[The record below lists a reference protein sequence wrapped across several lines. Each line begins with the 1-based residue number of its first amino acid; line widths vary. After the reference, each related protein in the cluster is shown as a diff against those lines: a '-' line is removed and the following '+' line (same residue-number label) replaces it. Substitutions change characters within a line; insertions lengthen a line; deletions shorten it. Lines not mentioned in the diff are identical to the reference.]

1 MKLKELI
8 KEELRH
14 LNFNQFYINN
24 NIDKENLSYLGRGDF
39 GEAYSTGDGRVLKL
53 TTSKSEF
60 KLAKE
65 IENNNSDIFKNAFA
79 IIYKTELIDYNML
92 ILMEELEED
101 SHIEDLYYELENY
114 LEEQNL
120 PIQYINYLDTS
131 EIEFSDELIS
141 FINDIEDIIRAY
153 NYLGVEA
160 SDIKPDNMG
169 RDKNNK
175 IKAFDIDDKRR

>member
-1 MKLKELI
+1 
-8 KEELRH
+8 
-14 LNFNQFYINN
+14 
-24 NIDKENLSYLGRGDF
+24 
-39 GEAYSTGDGRVLKL
+39 
-53 TTSKSEF
+53 
-60 KLAKE
+60 
-65 IENNNSDIFKNAFA
+65 
-79 IIYKTELIDYNML
+79 ML